1 MFPFL
6 KLRFTIVKAFLLP
19 AVDLTGAYSKV
30 HHFL

>member
-1 MFPFL
+1 MFSFL
-6 KLRFTIVKAFLLP
+6 KLQFTIVKAFLQP